1 MIRSTCIGRATQLE
15 QSILQFQPCKQNV
28 RCLSS
33 KKLTKCANDVLICE
47 IASHSSNSKSLL
59 NVFGL
64 MYPVNISFL
73 RSFHSKKH
81 RSGSPTVKSWQPS
94 FFPKSKEAQQKE
106 EQEQLLEHTRGILKS
121 ERSRAKNAFQERFPL
136 PNVLY
141 TWILFLFK
149 FVTFDGSFFS
159 RAIVSC
165 CSGVLRIKFD
175 LLL

>member
-15 QSILQFQPCKQNV
+15 QSILQFHPCKQNV

-33 KKLTKCANDVLICE
+33 KRLTKCANDVLICE

-64 MYPVNISFL
+64 MYPVNISFI

-81 RSGSPTVKSWQPS
+81 RSSSPTVKSWQPS
-94 FFPKSKEAQQKE
+94 FFPKSKEVQQKE

-141 TWILFLFK
+141 T
-149 FVTFDGSFFS
+149 
-159 RAIVSC
+159 
-165 CSGVLRIKFD
+165 
-175 LLL
+175 